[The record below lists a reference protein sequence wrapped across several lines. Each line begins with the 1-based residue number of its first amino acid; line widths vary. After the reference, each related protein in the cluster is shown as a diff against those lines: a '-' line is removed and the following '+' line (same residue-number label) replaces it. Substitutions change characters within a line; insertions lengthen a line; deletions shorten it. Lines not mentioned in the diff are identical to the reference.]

1 MKFKLNQAPLAV
13 AAAVM
18 LLLAGCAQTPDDT
31 QEGGD
36 ITLTEGETL
45 ISLSDDGV
53 TVQGEPVSQDSS
65 AAVYEGAEIIYYQS
79 GQGDGY
85 GEGAEQE
92 AHTEQE
98 AQSHTVLT
106 ITAPGTY
113 RVTGTLSQGQLVIDL
128 GEQSRTDASA
138 VVNLVLDNADLTCT
152 VAPAILVKNAYECG
166 SADTAS
172 AIAEVDTSG
181 AGFNLILADDS
192 DNVVSGSYVA
202 KIYQPDTTETL
213 YKYDAAIDSLVS
225 FNIDGEQLGN
235 GILTVNAENEGIES
249 FFHLTINAGDIT
261 VFSQDDG
268 LNANADFVSV
278 LTINGGHLHC
288 TVDGGGEGD
297 GIDSNGYLVINDGH
311 ILVAADETSADSGL
325 DSDLGIYLN
334 GGTVLATCNMFDEI
348 SSDSAQ
354 PYVAVQ
360 LSERRDGG
368 SLTLMQ
374 DEQGQAVA
382 AFAPASGY
390 SVLIYSDASLSA
402 DTQYSFFSVSSV
414 TGSQHASLYTNIT
427 GFENAQPLET
437 SEAAGRGGPRPSG
450 QGMPP
455 EGERPPEGEFPA
467 DGEPPSGGK
476 FPPDGKRPESSP
488 EEGQSFD
495 GPPAQSKEAPSQSS
509 FEPASPDSSAQQPSG
524 ETAAA

>member
-1 MKFKLNQAPLAV
+1 M
-13 AAAVM
+13 
-18 LLLAGCAQTPDDT
+18 
-31 QEGGD
+31 
-36 ITLTEGETL
+36 
-45 ISLSDDGV
+45 
-53 TVQGEPVSQDSS
+53 
-65 AAVYEGAEIIYYQS
+65 
-79 GQGDGY
+79 
-85 GEGAEQE
+85 
-92 AHTEQE
+92 
-98 AQSHTVLT
+98 
-106 ITAPGTY
+106 
-113 RVTGTLSQGQLVIDL
+113 
-128 GEQSRTDASA
+128 
-138 VVNLVLDNADLTCT
+138 
-152 VAPAILVKNAYECG
+152 
-166 SADTAS
+166 
-172 AIAEVDTSG
+172 
-181 AGFNLILADDS
+181 
-192 DNVVSGSYVA
+192 
-202 KIYQPDTTETL
+202 
-213 YKYDAAIDSLVS
+213 
-225 FNIDGEQLGN
+225 
-235 GILTVNAENEGIES
+235 
-249 FFHLTINAGDIT
+249 
-261 VFSQDDG
+261 
-268 LNANADFVSV
+268 
-278 LTINGGHLHC
+278 
-288 TVDGGGEGD
+288 DGGGEGD

-334 GGTVLATCNMFDEI
+334 GGTVLATGNMFDEI

-414 TGSQHASLYTNIT
+414 TGSQHASLYTDIS

-437 SEAAGRGGPRPSG
+437 SETAGRGGPRPSG